1 MSSTVLL
8 ATALTSMYVLT
19 TSMCVLTAD
28 LPVHPSAAWHND
40 HASNGSARL
49 APRRTTGDGAQK
61 LAACLTTKPED
72 SRLGT
77 RATLC
82 SPRVAV
88 ANPHIGYLSGCILS
102 TVHDSGTVTRHRS
115 ATKTLT

>member
-8 ATALTSMYVLT
+8 ATALTSM
-19 TSMCVLTAD
+19 CVLTAD
-28 LPVHPSAAWHND
+28 LPVHRSAAWHND

-72 SRLGT
+72 VSRWHTSHPLQST
-77 RATLC
+77 
-82 SPRVAV
+82 
-88 ANPHIGYLSGCILS
+88 SGGRQS
-102 TVHDSGTVTRHRS
+102 AHRLLVRLYFVDRPQ
-115 ATKTLT
+115 AR